1 MRLINKKKVSLFL
14 ALVSVACMSF
24 AQTDLQTLQF
34 VDKDGKVVE
43 NGSVIAVDQLEKEEF
58 EPDALGFIST
68 GLSVKNTTPQEVGVG
83 LIVSVQKMDNGA
95 AQFCFPKTCQ
105 EIKAKGT
112 FSQNG
117 SLTANVTQ
125 DVATEWFPAAYGE
138 CTMTLKL
145 QVLKI
150 KTKFPP
156 SYSFVADGPQV
167 TVHFVNAGP
176 TGIKHLDTSV
186 PAQDKAKMIFDA
198 LGIKRTQLQKGI
210 NIVKYTDGTV
220 RKVLV
225 K

>member
-1 MRLINKKKVSLFL
+1 
-14 ALVSVACMSF
+14 MSF
-24 AQTDLQTLQF
+24 AQTDLKTMQF

-43 NGSVIAVDQLEKEEF
+43 NGSVITVNQLEKDELDE
-58 EPDALGFIST
+58 DALGFIST

-112 FSQNG
+112 FSQDG
-117 SLTANVTQ
+117 SLTANVTK

-150 KTKFPP
+150 KSKFPP

-167 TVHFVNAGP
+167 TVHFVNADP
-176 TGIKHLDTSV
+176 TGIKHLDASAPNQNKT
-186 PAQDKAKMIFDA
+186 KMIFDA
-198 LGIKRTQLQKGI
+198 LGTKRTQLQKGI

-220 RKVLV
+220 KKVLV